1 MIRCPLGEDL
11 LYFQTFDNYD
21 ATFTLM
27 FIVNIIYKGIS
38 KDLSPDRNIKGKN
51 EHLIFHSYL
60 FNIIL
65 LHIKF
70 TTYSWD
76 EDGEI
81 PLIHVLG
88 LKL

>member
-1 MIRCPLGEDL
+1 
-11 LYFQTFDNYD
+11 
-21 ATFTLM
+21 M
-27 FIVNIIYKGIS
+27 FIVNIICKGIS

-70 TTYSWD
+70 TMYSWD

-81 PLIHVLG
+81 PLIHVLV
-88 LKL
+88 LKLGNVEIDEEKNAPKFTRLLT